1 MKSNNISQHENAIK
15 EMSEDIDYAPLTLTL
30 EQRHDI
36 AIALV
41 NLGYRKVKRLKTKI
55 DKSSKNK

>member
-15 EMSEDIDYAPLTLTL
+15 EMSEDIDYAPLALTL
-30 EQRHDI
+30 EQRRDI
-36 AIALV
+36 AVALV

-55 DKSSKNK
+55 DKSNKNK

>member
-30 EQRHDI
+30 EQRRDI
-36 AIALV
+36 AVALV

>member
-30 EQRHDI
+30 EQRRDI
-36 AIALV
+36 AVALV
-41 NLGYRKVKRLKTKI
+41 NLGYRKVKRLKQK
-55 DKSSKNK
+55 

>member
-30 EQRHDI
+30 EQRRDI
-36 AIALV
+36 AVALV
-41 NLGYRKVKRLKTKI
+41 NLGYRKVKRLKKI

>member
-15 EMSEDIDYAPLTLTL
+15 EMSEDIDYAPLTLAL
-30 EQRHDI
+30 EQRRDI
-36 AIALV
+36 AVALV
-41 NLGYRKVKRLKTKI
+41 NLGYRKVKRLKTKT

>member
-15 EMSEDIDYAPLTLTL
+15 EMSEDIDYAPLPLTL
-30 EQRHDI
+30 EQRRDI
-36 AIALV
+36 AVALV

>member
-30 EQRHDI
+30 EQRRDV
-36 AIALV
+36 AVALV
-41 NLGYRKVKRLKTKI
+41 NLGYRKVKRLK
-55 DKSSKNK
+55 SKKNRQRQE

>member
-1 MKSNNISQHENAIK
+1 MKSNNIIQHENAIK

-30 EQRHDI
+30 EQRRDI
-36 AIALV
+36 AVALV

-55 DKSSKNK
+55 DKSCKNK